1 MSFVEDFH
9 ESPHYN
15 YHHTS
20 FIMFTP
26 FATFK
31 CVTVRILEPPNET
44 NASTRYNAI
53 QISIWL
59 FCVLK

>member
-31 CVTVRILEPPNET
+31 CVTVRILEPPMKQMLQHD
-44 NASTRYNAI
+44 I
-53 QISIWL
+53 MQ
-59 FCVLK
+59 FK